1 MQGQDDDAVVVDYA
15 LGHIGGAIDNN
26 SRGHRVVLIFSDK
39 SMVTPGFR
47 NELNVYGAELVLVA
61 FLMAFKNDSIV

>member
-1 MQGQDDDAVVVDYA
+1 MQGQYDDAVVVDYT

-26 SRGHRVVLIFSDK
+26 SRGHRLVLIFSDK

-47 NELNVYGAELVLVA
+47 NELNVYEAELVLVA
-61 FLMAFKNDSIV
+61 FLLAFKNNSIV